1 MRGKGFRLEEGRF
14 RLDLGEKFFTG
25 RLVRHWD
32 GWRSEV
38 VDVPSLEASQARLDG
53 AVSNLVYCEASLPT
67 AGGWNSMVLKVPS
80 NPNHSVIL

>member
-53 AVSNLVYCEASLPT
+53 ALSSVVRWEVSLPI
-67 AGGWNSMVLKVPS
+67 AGDWNWMILRVPT
-80 NPNHSVIL
+80 NPNHYMIL